1 MAKENHCALIL
12 RHMKKYGSI
21 TAKEA
26 ADEYGCMRL
35 AARISDLRDRGVA
48 IKSRPSPARTETAR
62 PSIMRCTLWW
72 RKRNEHG

>member
-1 MAKENHCALIL
+1 MANNHCDLIMQ
-12 RHMKKYGSI
+12 HMKKQGSI

-48 IKSRPSPARTETAR
+48 IKSEIVKGKNRYGQTTHYAVYSLEEAE
-62 PSIMRCTLWW
+62 
-72 RKRNEHG
+72 